1 MPGVQDHDMGG
12 IFGQERSMVLFDGAR
27 KSRGQVLEYGGGGP
41 HIIGKSV
48 KKSTDRKYKIV

>member
-48 KKSTDRKYKIV
+48 KKSTDRK